1 MSPPPSAFSPLRWSW
16 NLTNRASLPTPPK
29 LVLGPEGGV
38 RIAASLA
45 YSSAVIRDL
54 L

>member
-1 MSPPPSAFSPLRWSW
+1 MGGFHKPTPFHLFSPQVVLE
-16 NLTNRASLPTPPK
+16 PD
-29 LVLGPEGGV
+29 LGPEGGV
-38 RIAASLA
+38 SVAASLA